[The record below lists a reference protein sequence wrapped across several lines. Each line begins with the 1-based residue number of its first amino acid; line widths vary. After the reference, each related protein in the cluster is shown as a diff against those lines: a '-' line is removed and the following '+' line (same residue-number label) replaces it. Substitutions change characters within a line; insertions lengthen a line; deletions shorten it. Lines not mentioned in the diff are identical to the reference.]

1 VNLPALN
8 DEEFDAQAEELITA
22 RENEEAGRKQENRWL
37 GLDANGQTPQMR
49 ALNEQA
55 AKAKVD
61 LKKRQEQNA
70 LRDKQDRD
78 AVAAE
83 EAEEAAEEAKEAA
96 EEAAQ
101 KLAAEKLKSTV
112 DAPQRDLFGDETENA
127 VIESGDQSSDSVLE
141 QGDTGADTGGG
152 SSAGTGKAVDQRLG
166 DGQPPTADVGTGEG
180 IQPSALINRVKAK
193 LEKEATTGLKGTD
206 ATAPIQALNI
216 IANMTVGGQKIGREK
231 ATLIVKDLQKQGF
244 LEEPNFRGEAKL
256 SSTRNDA
263 PAGAVAQPSTLDT
276 PIAPPQL
283 NIDNPAGTW
292 LEGKIK
298 RAQEDKADAEP
309 DTYKAN
315 LGNSA
320 GVTGWFEKPLN
331 LDPKMLA
338 KFKGAMGEEKI
349 RTSSPK
355 LKRLQKDIAKEGYK
369 PEAILI
375 HVREDGTPFIVDGNH
390 RVAEA
395 AASGRQSIPVEIKYL
410 RGAEAVDGPLNPSI
424 LSGNAAADGTEITTA
439 LLDTWGVPKL
449 APAYKAVENREEDT
463 IIRAELRKL
472 VNNEYF
478 KGNKEAIRNFLDEE
492 PTLFDLAAAD
502 AAQEGSDP
510 TASLMQA
517 PTPKA
522 PELGQTGLDFNAP
535 ARVETKGQPFLPLSQ
550 TQGGTEQR
558 LLSVQ
563 TIGGTELLP
572 VESLADFNERI
583 KRDKLEPAGV
593 VAPFKPSA
601 ETGRNAA
608 PGGLTRVD
616 ATLAPVFRGMGRE
629 VPVDVQKLAK
639 RGKVTTLQADAI
651 LANMERQANAVQ
663 TAELRKLWDKRWPMP
678 TAAELEVAIDKFLDA
693 NPDRREAYSTVN
705 LANYKPNDLL
715 DHPRLALEFFIA
727 ENDRTEVD
735 PTTSKDKKRI
745 VNLLDP
751 RQGDVAKGQS
761 KEDRN
766 KARTEARHAK
776 TYFGK
781 YARPVDAFWHIAADV
796 KAKRTGYRDAK
807 NKEQSDLDK
816 ADERNLQTLGLSDK
830 LSAAES
836 VFFEGTSQSNAE
848 AAMRWVNKNLSPE
861 AQFEIKKFLNL
872 EGWW

>member
-1 VNLPALN
+1 
-8 DEEFDAQAEELITA
+8 
-22 RENEEAGRKQENRWL
+22 
-37 GLDANGQTPQMR
+37 
-49 ALNEQA
+49 
-55 AKAKVD
+55 
-61 LKKRQEQNA
+61 
-70 LRDKQDRD
+70 
-78 AVAAE
+78 
-83 EAEEAAEEAKEAA
+83 
-96 EEAAQ
+96 
-101 KLAAEKLKSTV
+101 
-112 DAPQRDLFGDETENA
+112 LFGGGTEDA
-127 VIESGDQSSDSVLE
+127 VIESGNQPSDSVLE

-152 SSAGTGKAVDQRLG
+152 SSAGTGKADDQRLG
-166 DGQPPTADVGTGEG
+166 DGQPPAADVGTGEG
-180 IQPSALINRVKAK
+180 IQPS
-193 LEKEATTGLKGTD
+193 
-206 ATAPIQALNI
+206 
-216 IANMTVGGQKIGREK
+216 
-231 ATLIVKDLQKQGF
+231 
-244 LEEPNFRGEAKL
+244 
-256 SSTRNDA
+256 
-263 PAGAVAQPSTLDT
+263 TLDT
-276 PIAPPQL
+276 PIATFTTEKGSTYELFPDATTTRNRAPRDDNEVSGPQPRSSKTIFMSTKAVNDWGPL
-283 NIDNPAGTW
+283 FQNTEVPVQLVPLADNKAKLVHLKNYGPKKAG
-292 LEGKIK
+292 
-298 RAQEDKADAEP
+298 DDASGIF
-309 DTYKAN
+309 DFT
-315 LGNSA
+315 
-320 GVTGWFEKPLN
+320 TT
-331 LDPKMLA
+331 PKMGL
-338 KFKGAMGEEKI
+338 
-349 RTSSPK
+349 
-355 LKRLQKDIAKEGYK
+355 
-369 PEAILI
+369 
-375 HVREDGTPFIVDGNH
+375 H
-390 RVAEA
+390 
-395 AASGRQSIPVEIKYL
+395 PVEIADSTNSD
-410 RGAEAVDGPLNPSI
+410 RRNI
-424 LSGNAAADGTEITTA
+424 HFGNKIVSLDAAADGTEITTA

-558 LLSVQ
+558 LLPVQ
-563 TIGGTELLP
+563 TIGTGYYAQTEDGQDESIGGTELLP

-601 ETGRNAA
+601 GTGRDAA
-608 PGGLTRVD
+608 PGGPTRVD
-616 ATLAPVFRGMGRE
+616 ATFAPVPRGRGRE
-629 VPVDVQKLAK
+629 VPVDVQKLVK
-639 RGKVTTLQADAI
+639 RGKVTPAQYDAI
-651 LANMERQANAVQ
+651 EANMERQANAEQ
-663 TAELRKLWDKRWPMP
+663 TAKLRELWDKQWPMP
-678 TAAELEVAIDKFLDA
+678 TAAELEVAIGKFLDA

-761 KEDRN
+761 KEDR
-766 KARTEARHAK
+766 TEARHAK

-816 ADERNLQTLGLSDK
+816 ADERELQTLGLSDK

-836 VFFEGTSQSNAE
+836 VFFKGTSQSNAE

-872 EGWW
+872 EGGGERRLKNRRIIDIAKGAAGQDRARVTEDQRNQLQEQIAAEGLLQNALSNTLAIRLALQAVYSKEEIDYLRYGQTKTPRKGKEDNFDYVLRDFQKRTGIDPEKLTDNEVIGVYDDYIFQNLTYPRQRLEELGAA